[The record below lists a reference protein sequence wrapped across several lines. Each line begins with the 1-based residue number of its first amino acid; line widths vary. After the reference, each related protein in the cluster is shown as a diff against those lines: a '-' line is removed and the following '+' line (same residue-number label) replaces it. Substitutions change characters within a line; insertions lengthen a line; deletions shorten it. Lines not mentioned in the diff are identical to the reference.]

1 MRPLPATFGEFRA
14 TFRGAMIAPSPP
26 GRLNVQLGQWSSDL
40 SDFLHPALT
49 AAGDRIATFF
59 ATHLH

>member
-1 MRPLPATFGEFRA
+1 MRPLPATFG
-14 TFRGAMIAPSPP
+14 GAMIAPSPP
-26 GRLNVQLGQWSSDL
+26 GRMNVQLGQWSSDL

-49 AAGDRIATFF
+49 AAGDRIAMFF